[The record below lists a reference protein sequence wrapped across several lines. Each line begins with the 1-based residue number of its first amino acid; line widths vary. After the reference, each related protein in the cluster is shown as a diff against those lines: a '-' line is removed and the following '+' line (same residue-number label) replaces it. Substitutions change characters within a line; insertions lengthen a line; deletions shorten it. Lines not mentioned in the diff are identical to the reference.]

1 MNAREFVKSIKIG
14 KEILKKRSKY
24 FKMII
29 KIKS

>member
-14 KEILKKRSKY
+14 KEILKRRFKY

-29 KIKS
+29 KIRN